1 MAVKSLFE
9 CNQLLEVMGNLCKTC
24 AIKHSSMSQQVKM
37 GKVIGPNNIIYAESI
52 NWCSGR
58 YYHEGENNKPK
69 SIFIYFRSFK
79 KHSSF
84 FIFGSHLITY
94 LQPKDKS
101 YEFEV
106 VRLKLDTY
114 TAQSHLIWNV
124 VFPISNPHLQDLFG
138 LSFARLF

>member
-1 MAVKSLFE
+1 MQRVLIDVRDDITIKEKKINLS
-9 CNQLLEVMGNLCKTC
+9 QYSSISEVS
-24 AIKHSSMSQQVKM
+24 I
-37 GKVIGPNNIIYAESI
+37 ES
-52 NWCSGR
+52 
-58 YYHEGENNKPK
+58 H
-69 SIFIYFRSFK
+69 
-79 KHSSF
+79 HSSF

-106 VRLKLDTY
+106 VRLKLDTC